1 MIDLVKKSWLNGLRK
16 CPVQGKMTF
25 CSGLCS
31 VVYGSSDGSKGS
43 DVPVLCPEFEKG
55 LDLALNVE

>member
-1 MIDLVKKSWLNGLRK
+1 LVKKSWLNGLRK

-25 CSGLCS
+25 CDGLCS
-31 VVYGSSDGSKGS
+31 VVYGRSDGSKVA
-43 DVPVLCPEFEKG
+43 DVSVLCPELEKK